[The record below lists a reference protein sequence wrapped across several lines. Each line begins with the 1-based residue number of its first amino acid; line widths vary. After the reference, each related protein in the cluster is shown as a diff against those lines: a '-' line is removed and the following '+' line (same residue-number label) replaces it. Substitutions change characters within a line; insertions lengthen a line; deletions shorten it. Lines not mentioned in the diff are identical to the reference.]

1 MGVQIL
7 SGTTPKS
14 VRPQRLWH
22 ENCVKLDSFG
32 GQNLRIC
39 GISCPNDASGVSF
52 EGCPAVADWAVRKKE
67 RGIMKQAILASAFA
81 VAATGAFAGGM
92 ETPVMEPDVI
102 QFETSSSSGGI
113 IVPLLLLLVI
123 AAAASSN

>member
-1 MGVQIL
+1 
-7 SGTTPKS
+7 
-14 VRPQRLWH
+14 
-22 ENCVKLDSFG
+22 
-32 GQNLRIC
+32 
-39 GISCPNDASGVSF
+39 
-52 EGCPAVADWAVRKKE
+52 
-67 RGIMKQAILASAFA
+67 MKQAILASAFA